1 MAYEGDAFISYAHL
15 DNRVLSDG
23 QTGWVASLQRALET
37 RVAQLAGREAHVWWD
52 PELRGNE
59 VFSDILIERL
69 RKVAALVAIVSPGYI
84 NSKWGRRELTEFCRA
99 AEERG
104 GLKLG
109 DQARVFKVLKT
120 LVPLEQHPPE
130 LQPFLGYEFYK
141 IEPDTGRVRELSEIF
156 GPEAEQEFLLKLDD
170 LAHDLCRLLEEMHDD
185 RASSFVQP
193 QQGGR
198 VYLGETTH
206 DLRPQRDAL
215 RRALQQHGYTVL
227 PARTLPLV
235 KTELEDAVREDLASC
250 RMSIHMFGSTYGVV
264 PEGAQESLQEIQSE
278 LAGERRDSGPF
289 SRLLWIPQGL
299 AIGDERQRLLLDRL
313 RFDRGMRPDTDLLE
327 TSFEDLRTLIAARL
341 KESQKPA
348 AAPAAVTPKPGM
360 ASLYLVYDQRDEGA
374 VTPWADLLFQ
384 SFEVVYPLFEGDE
397 RDIREAHEDALRQC
411 DAVLLFYGSAN
422 EAWLRRKLTEVQKS
436 PGNGRTKPAPEVC
449 VLQAPPRTPAKE
461 RFRTHYCHV
470 VAQWNGCDAAPLQP
484 FISALTARGR
494 EPAP

>member
-59 VFSDILIERL
+59 VFSDILVDRL
-69 RKVAALVAIVSPGYI
+69 RKVAALVPIVSPGYI
-84 NSKWGRRELTEFCRA
+84 NSKWGRRELTEFCKA
-99 AEERG
+99 AEEHG

-141 IEPDTGRVRELSEIF
+141 IDPDTGRVRELSEIF

-170 LAHDLCRLLEEMHDD
+170 LAHDLCRLLEGIRDETI
-185 RASSFVQP
+185 STFLQP
-193 QQGGR
+193 QQSMR
-198 VYLGETTH
+198 VYLGETTT

-227 PARTLPLV
+227 PARTLPLIEA
-235 KTELEDAVREDLASC
+235 ELATAVREDIASC
-250 RMSIHMFGSTYGVV
+250 RMSIHMFGGTYGVV
-264 PEGAQESLQEIQSE
+264 PEGAEVSLQEIQSE
-278 LAGERRDSGPF
+278 LAAERSGSGSF

-299 AIGDERQRLLLDRL
+299 SVTDDRQRRLLDRL
-313 RFDRGMRPDTDLLE
+313 RLDRGMRPDTDLLE
-327 TSFEDLRTLIAARL
+327 TSFEDLRTLIASRL

-348 AAPAAVTPKPGM
+348 PATTAAAKPGT
-360 ASLYLVYDQRDEGA
+360 ASLYFVYDQRDEA
-374 VTPWADLLFQ
+374 AIAPWSDLLFQ
-384 SFEVVYPLFEGDE
+384 SFEVVHPLFEGDE
-397 RDIREAHEDALRQC
+397 REIREAHEDALRQC
-411 DAVLLFYGSAN
+411 DGVLLFYGNAN

-436 PGNGRTKPAPEVC
+436 PGNGRTKPAPELC
-449 VLQAPPRTPAKE
+449 VVQAPPRTPAKE
-461 RFRTHYCHV
+461 RFRTHYCGV
-470 VAQWNGCDAAPLQP
+470 VAQWDGCDAARLQP
-484 FISALTARGR
+484 FVEALSARGR
-494 EPAP
+494 EPSP